1 MNRWGLTKSLT
12 RWLFC
17 PVAELFVHPNLPV
30 LHLHPTLTHFTVKT
44 TLAECCREDFSHYF
58 FPLFFP
64 AAPRLAFL
72 TIDLISQ
79 IFLQLVT
86 LIWDTRC
93 CFKLQETEARMEISR
108 LSHRSPSVMYDIH
121 SHNVSVWKR
130 TVGLSHVRGNLA
142 ACRLHSAGSLTAV
155 AWFGAHASYSTVNGG
170 RSELFCSLAGC
181 RRLCVRHF
189 YICRGDICR

>member
-1 MNRWGLTKSLT
+1 MIILSCGRAVCTSQPARPAPPSHSDSFYCQNHLSRMLPGGFLSL
-12 RWLFC
+12 F
-17 PVAELFVHPNLPV
+17 
-30 LHLHPTLTHFTVKT
+30 
-44 TLAECCREDFSHYF
+44 FSS
-58 FPLFFP
+58 FFP

-86 LIWDTRC
+86 LIRDTRC
-93 CFKLQETEARMEISR
+93 CFKLRETEARMEISR